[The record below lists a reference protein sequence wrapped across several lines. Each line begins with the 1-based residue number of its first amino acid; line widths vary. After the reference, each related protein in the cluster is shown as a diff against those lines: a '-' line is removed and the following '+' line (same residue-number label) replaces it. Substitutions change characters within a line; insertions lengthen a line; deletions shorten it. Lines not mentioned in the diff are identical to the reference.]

1 MDNEGLITLTKCDNT
16 IVADEIIAK
25 LASNGI
31 TASLHDELNDPAY
44 GAYGPNPGIAVR
56 VFKKDYEQSLR
67 ILKGIRTSRSEQ
79 LPWCPRCGSDK
90 IKVVQKEVDKKSTP
104 TILLG
109 IVLII
114 LGCAGLI
121 LPNFVKALASVRLY
135 GFIISPFILLGG
147 VLLVSPKQ
155 DGKYYECT
163 ECGKVFKKKSS
174 KKERSCLT
182 WAMPMQQQPS
192 PWSSS
197 DSYVIISTKMK
208 LTLTMTKA

>member
-90 IKVVQKEVDKKSTP
+90 IKVMQKEVDKKSTP

-147 VLLVSPKQ
+147 VLLVLPKQ

-163 ECGKVFKKKSS
+163 ECGKVFKK
-174 KKERSCLT
+174 
-182 WAMPMQQQPS
+182 
-192 PWSSS
+192 
-197 DSYVIISTKMK
+197 
-208 LTLTMTKA
+208 